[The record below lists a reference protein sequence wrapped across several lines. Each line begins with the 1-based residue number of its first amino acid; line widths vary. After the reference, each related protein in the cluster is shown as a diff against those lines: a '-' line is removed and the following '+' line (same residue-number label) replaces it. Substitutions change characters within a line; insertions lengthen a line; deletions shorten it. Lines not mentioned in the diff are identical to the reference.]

1 VIIAEGTAI
10 GAGTPVVTTCALVPR
25 LGIAMI
31 TSGRDFSASPP
42 RVESVVS
49 PFDGRV
55 LSQTGQPLE
64 YFRLNWS
71 YSGLTSTAFALGPVY
86 SELAEG
92 RDHFSQLDRPLG
104 IRSELEP

>member
-1 VIIAEGTAI
+1 VVIAEGTAI

-42 RVESVVS
+42 WVESVVS

-55 LSQTGQPLE
+55 LSQTGQPVR
-64 YFRLNWS
+64 YCRLNWS
-71 YSGLTSTAFALGPVY
+71 YSGLTSTTFV
-86 SELAEG
+86 LASVTVSLLKG
-92 RDHFSQLDRPLG
+92 RTTSRGSIAH
-104 IRSELEP
+104 